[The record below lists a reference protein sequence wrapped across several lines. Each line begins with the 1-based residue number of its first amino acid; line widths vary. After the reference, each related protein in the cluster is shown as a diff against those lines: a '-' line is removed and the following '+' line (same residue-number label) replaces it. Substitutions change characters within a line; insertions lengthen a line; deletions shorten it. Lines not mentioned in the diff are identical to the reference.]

1 MNRDDH
7 SVVMLLLDRLSKVFL
22 LQLRKFE
29 FQRNF
34 RISKRHVRDLK
45 QWYKYIKSMDLKLNF
60 FVEQPY
66 FCMCRKWAYSVLP

>member
-45 QWYKYIKSMDLKLNF
+45 QWYKYIKSMDLKLIF
-60 FVEQPY
+60 FEQPY

>member
-7 SVVMLLLDRLSKVFL
+7 NVVMLLLDRLSKVFL

-34 RISKRHVRDLK
+34 KISKRHVRDLK

-60 FVEQPY
+60 F
-66 FCMCRKWAYSVLP
+66 C